1 MIYFTFSMFIFCVRL
16 CNFRSRR
23 TSFMRKI
30 CNFLLPVCLFLCVSC
45 THTKPDSSS
54 KDESNSEEQEI
65 DLTKF
70 PNYVEDYDSLAY
82 SFEDKQISDPF
93 WKGNV
98 IYNETV
104 LLSKDSETGVI
115 SGKLAYT
122 PLKIL
127 AIKDFTLKTHD
138 YVEGT
143 DYTLDGKTI
152 IRTENSTMPYLEDT
166 TLKGEY
172 LPDGY
177 RLVSSISNIS
187 TDCMQMGPAYYTE
200 SDLYYGH
207 QIQVSYVYDIREIV
221 DTLASFPDNQL
232 EALPKLKNKLAN
244 NQDIKI
250 VGLGDSVL
258 EGCSSSKKFN
268 HEPFMET
275 FFNMSISYLNEKLE
289 SHITGA
295 NLSVGGTQSSW
306 GCNNT
311 QIYNVSQENPDLL
324 IIHFGI
330 NDLGAGVS
338 PNSYIDNMVSLV
350 LEVRNRCPDCEFL
363 ILTPFGPN
371 PMIYDYEKVDSY
383 INKIKREITNSIQ
396 GTALVDVFN
405 VSKELYKNKKYQ
417 DMTANGINH
426 VNDYASRL
434 YLQSIL
440 STIVKY

>member
-1 MIYFTFSMFIFCVRL
+1 
-16 CNFRSRR
+16 
-23 TSFMRKI
+23 
-30 CNFLLPVCLFLCVSC
+30 
-45 THTKPDSSS
+45 
-54 KDESNSEEQEI
+54 
-65 DLTKF
+65 
-70 PNYVEDYDSLAY
+70 
-82 SFEDKQISDPF
+82 
-93 WKGNV
+93 
-98 IYNETV
+98 
-104 LLSKDSETGVI
+104 
-115 SGKLAYT
+115 
-122 PLKIL
+122 
-127 AIKDFTLKTHD
+127 
-138 YVEGT
+138 
-143 DYTLDGKTI
+143 
-152 IRTENSTMPYLEDT
+152 
-166 TLKGEY
+166 
-172 LPDGY
+172 
-177 RLVSSISNIS
+177 
-187 TDCMQMGPAYYTE
+187 
-200 SDLYYGH
+200 
-207 QIQVSYVYDIREIV
+207 
-221 DTLASFPDNQL
+221 
-232 EALPKLKNKLAN
+232 
-244 NQDIKI
+244 
-250 VGLGDSVL
+250 
-258 EGCSSSKKFN
+258 
-268 HEPFMET
+268 
-275 FFNMSISYLNEKLE
+275 MSISYLNEKLE